1 MFIATMCVS
10 LLIKIIWLLD
20 TLRFIILPEN
30 LFKNKNQPPIK
41 NQKLNTEL
49 YILKNRL
56 MLNPVKVSVTLP
68 TNTVNY
74 VLPMSFFQMKMAWM
88 PAGHP

>member
-1 MFIATMCVS
+1 MFIATVCVS

-41 NQKLNTEL
+41 NQKHNTEL

-68 TNTVNY
+68 TNP